1 MVDSYGLDCATLQND
16 VINFHQTPLF
26 EAAAIKD
33 EDKALRL
40 AQFFIEQGVDP
51 KKEDKLNQ
59 IPLYYAVREGH
70 RQLIELLLKNGSN
83 VNHLDTYGQNPI
95 FYCIREGNIETT

>member
-1 MVDSYGLDCATLQND
+1 MN
-16 VINFHQTPLF
+16 
-26 EAAAIKD
+26 
-33 EDKALRL
+33 
-40 AQFFIEQGVDP
+40 P
-51 KKEDKLNQ
+51 KTEDKLNQ

-70 RQLIELLLKNGSN
+70 GQLIDLLLKGGSN